1 MSKTIRVITRTPG
14 LGQEPQTVTVEA
26 GYKTMQRLVTPEGED
41 SGRSMIECVYI
52 PELSES
58 GVDLWVN
65 EEGKLIGLKP
75 NFMIFDGQDVAVG
88 PIFFASS
95 DEEGETV
102 GLTDEQVE
110 KTLAW
115 LANQPKAV
123 LL

>member
-1 MSKTIRVITRTPG
+1 MSKTIRVITKNPG
-14 LGQEPQTVTVEA
+14 LGQEPKTVNVEA
-26 GYKTMQRLVTPEGED
+26 GYKTMQRLVSPSGVN

-52 PELSES
+52 PALSEH

-75 NFMIFDGQDVAVG
+75 NFMIFDGQDIAVG
-88 PIFFASS
+88 PVFFASC
-95 DEEGETV
+95 DDEGETV
-102 GLTDEQVE
+102 GLTDQQVE

-115 LANQPKAV
+115 LAEQPKAI